1 MNRART
7 VSAIAAV
14 AVGALTLSGCAAAES
29 GESGDALAVVATTTQ
44 VADFTSAVGGD
55 AIALTALLSP
65 GASAHSF
72 DPTPADMIA
81 LGDADVLVINGM
93 ELETFLD
100 TAIETSG
107 FSGTIIDAS
116 EHLHADSA
124 MKPEATTVPTSE
136 STASE
141 EEHAGEEHAEEGHDH
156 AHDGENPHIWTS
168 PVMAKEMVHSIAE
181 GLSAA
186 DPAQAE
192 LFAANAEAYEEQLT
206 VLDAWVAEN
215 IAQVPAAERLF
226 VSGHDAMEYYLD
238 EYEITSVGS
247 ILPSFEDNAE
257 PSVAEIN
264 ELVER
269 IRELGVPAIFVES
282 SLSPK
287 LAEAIAEQ
295 TGATLLDDRVLYV
308 DSLGAEG
315 TGAETYVAATILN
328 TQTLLEAWGYTPTP
342 VPNELR

>member
-1 MNRART
+1 VVPFR
-7 VSAIAAV
+7 
-14 AVGALTLSGCAAAES
+14 AVGAVTLVTIGAAVLSGCTATDSASTE
-29 GESGDALAVVATTTQ
+29 GTLEVVATTTQ
-44 VADFTSAVGGD
+44 VADFTSAVGGE
-55 AIALTALLSP
+55 AITLTQLLSP

-81 LGDADVLVINGM
+81 LGSADVLVINGL

-116 EHLHADSA
+116 EHLNAVVTQEAEPAEEAHADS
-124 MKPEATTVPTSE
+124 TQ
-136 STASE
+136 
-141 EEHAGEEHAEEGHDH
+141 AGTEHAEGDGHDH
-156 AHDGENPHIWTS
+156 AHAGENPHIWTS
-168 PVMAKEMVHSIAE
+168 PVMAMEMVHSIAE
-181 GLSAA
+181 GLSAV
-186 DPAQAE
+186 DPASAE
-192 LFAANAEAYEEQLT
+192 RFEANAAAYDEQLAA
-206 VLDAWVAEN
+206 LDAWIAEN
-215 IAQVPAAERLF
+215 MSQVPAEERLF
-226 VSGHDAMEYYLD
+226 VSGHDAMEYYLE
-238 EYEITSVGS
+238 EYDITSVGS
-247 ILPSFEDNAE
+247 ILPSFEDNSE

-264 ELVER
+264 ELVQR
-269 IRELGVPAIFVES
+269 IKELGVSAIFVES

-287 LAEAIAEQ
+287 LAEAIANQ

-315 TGAETYVAATILN
+315 TGAETYIAATILN